1 MEDVFTDCNDEL
13 ELEIDDDITT
23 ADGDHVEDVFSY
35 SN

>member
-13 ELEIDDDITT
+13 ELEIDDDITSV
-23 ADGDHVEDVFSY
+23 DGDRAEDVFSY

>member
-13 ELEIDDDITT
+13 ELEIDDDITAT
-23 ADGDHVEDVFSY
+23 DGDHAEDVFSD

>member
-1 MEDVFTDCNDEL
+1 MEYVFTDCNDEL

-23 ADGDHVEDVFSY
+23 IDGDRDEDVFSD

>member
-1 MEDVFTDCNDEL
+1 MEDVFTYCNDEL

-23 ADGDHVEDVFSY
+23 TDGDRIEDVLLD

>member
-13 ELEIDDDITT
+13 ELEIDDDII
-23 ADGDHVEDVFSY
+23 AVDGYHVEYVFSD